1 VQRQPLERDL
11 VVRTALRLLDEV
23 GLDGL
28 TLRKLAAELGV
39 QAPALYWH
47 FANKQELLDH
57 MATAIADEARA
68 AILEDGPWDERL
80 VAYARGNRRA
90 LLSHRDG
97 ARVVAG
103 NRPVDSMLP
112 TMEHALAN
120 LVEAG
125 FTPGEAMRSLVAI
138 GTFVGGFVTEEQAEA
153 RRNADEGWTEEQ
165 DMEAF
170 QRLLETGELPTLV
183 AALAETG
190 DPNGDATFEH
200 GLKLI
205 IDGMRATLD
214 HRRERPSP

>member
-1 VQRQPLERDL
+1 MQRQPLERDL

-47 FANKQELLDH
+47 FTNKQELLDH
-57 MATAIADEARA
+57 MAQAIAEEARGA
-68 AILEDGPWDERL
+68 LLESGPWEERL
-80 VAYARGNRRA
+80 MSYARGSRRA

-103 NRPVDSMLP
+103 NRPVEALFP
-112 TMEHALAN
+112 TIEHTLAD

-125 FTPGEAMRSLVAI
+125 FTPGEAMRSLVTV

-165 DMEAF
+165 DVEALM
-170 QRLLETGELPTLV
+170 RLLEDRQLPTLA
-183 AALAETG
+183 AALMETG
-190 DPNGDATFEH
+190 DPNGEKTFEH
-200 GLKLI
+200 GLRLI

-214 HRRERPSP
+214 RRTETPSP